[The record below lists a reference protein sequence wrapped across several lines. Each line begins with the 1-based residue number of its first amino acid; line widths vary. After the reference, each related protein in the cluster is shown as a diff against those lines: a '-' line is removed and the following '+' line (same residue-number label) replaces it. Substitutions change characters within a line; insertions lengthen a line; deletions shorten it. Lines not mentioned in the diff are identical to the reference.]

1 MAVGTPDYL
10 SPEILQAVEDGAHS
24 YGTEC
29 DWWSLGVFAY
39 EMFFGH
45 TPFFADSVVET
56 YGKIIHFKV
65 GDGVCVCELD
75 HHRVGPSPWL
85 HLTVTLVGT

>member
-10 SPEILQAVEDGAHS
+10 SPEILRAVEDGLHS

-29 DWWSLGVFAY
+29 DWWSLGIFAY

-56 YGKIIHFKV
+56 YGKILHFKV
-65 GDGVCVCELD
+65 GGRKAIGWVG
-75 HHRVGPSPWL
+75 RVNVAHFWIEM
-85 HLTVTLVGT
+85 